1 MSKFLYS
8 YKKIRITYST
18 HVEINLQEVCDELNV
33 SSHEVKTVTTCGN
46 VITVVMND
54 GSFHLY
60 EFDPSMICDGEMDDQ
75 NPTTKIV

>member
-1 MSKFLYS
+1 MST
-8 YKKIRITYST
+8 IQITYST
-18 HVEINLQEVCDELNV
+18 RVEIDFQEVCDELNV
-33 SSHEVKTVTTCGN
+33 SSREVKSVTTCGN

-60 EFDPSMICDGEMDDQ
+60 EFDPGEICDSEMDDQ

>member
-1 MSKFLYS
+1 MST
-8 YKKIRITYST
+8 IQITYST
-18 HVEINLQEVCDELNV
+18 RVELDLQEVCDELNV
-33 SSHEVKTVTTCGN
+33 NPREVKTVTTGGN

-60 EFDPSMICDGEMDDQ
+60 EFDPGEICDAEMDDQ

>member
-1 MSKFLYS
+1 MST
-8 YKKIRITYST
+8 IQITYST
-18 HVEINLQEVCDELNV
+18 RVEIDLEEVCDELNV
-33 SSHEVKTVTTCGN
+33 NSREVKSVTTCGN

-60 EFDPSMICDGEMDDQ
+60 EFDIAEICDAEMDDQ